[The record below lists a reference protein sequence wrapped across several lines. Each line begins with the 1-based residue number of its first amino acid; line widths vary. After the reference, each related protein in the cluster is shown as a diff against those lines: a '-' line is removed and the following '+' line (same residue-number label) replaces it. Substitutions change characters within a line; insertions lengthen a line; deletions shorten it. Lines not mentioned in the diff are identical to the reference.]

1 MSGERLP
8 EEWLWGNLEED
19 LELGRKKFCDILVM
33 SVMGIGPGR
42 SIYEPS
48 VSYCHTVCHTVPLR
62 NWVVIWR
69 IDKSINE

>member
-8 EEWLWGNLEED
+8 EEWLWDNLEED
-19 LELGRKKFCDILVM
+19 LELGRKFCDVLVM

-48 VSYCHTVCHTVPLR
+48 VC
-62 NWVVIWR
+62 VILCSLE
-69 IDKSINE
+69 IGLSFGG